1 MAHSRQMMVHTARS
15 EIKPKATPIAAVAQ
29 GWSLMRDVMGER
41 EEQSHLKAAETS
53 AAMEMEKPSGKAV
66 KQAMKEKDSSRPRF
80 CLCEVHSQPQ
90 R

>member
-1 MAHSRQMMVHTARS
+1 
-15 EIKPKATPIAAVAQ
+15 
-29 GWSLMRDVMGER
+29 MGER

-66 KQAMKEKDSSRPRF
+66 KQAMKEKDTSRPRF
-80 CLCEVHSQPQ
+80 GLCEVHSQPQ